1 MSIRKHS
8 DYSSYLT
15 KLRYSTYFNNVSQN
29 LTLIYEENKNKNKNK
44 NREIKMNENI
54 YNSNNSTGAKIGITS
69 FNTFIVNP
77 VDSIA
82 PVIHTVYILQSTLD
96 IPDGFVKRI
105 INTCPISPE
114 KTISIYCVNDN
125 KIGSFNN
132 IGFIF
137 NTYNFSCDGDT
148 LELVWSAFN
157 NYWCVQKYGGVF
169 RNI

>member
-82 PVIHTVYILQSTLD
+82 PVIHTVYNLQSTID

-105 INTCPISPE
+105 LNTCPISPE
-114 KTISIYCVNDN
+114 KTISI
-125 KIGSFNN
+125 
-132 IGFIF
+132 
-137 NTYNFSCDGDT
+137 
-148 LELVWSAFN
+148 
-157 NYWCVQKYGGVF
+157 
-169 RNI
+169 